1 MHLPPVCASNRLVAM
16 ASISSINIIAGA
28 FSLAS
33 LNTSL
38 TIRGP
43 SPKYFWTNSE
53 PTTLMKAA
61 KTKTSVKL
69 FVNQYT
75 VICTLLAKEIT
86 KIHGFII
93 QYNLILSLIERR
105 VCKFWWLQN
114 ISSSIVNN
122 YYIFKV
128 KIHRSE
134 NKSFTFQFT
143 CCVMSHSFG

>member
-1 MHLPPVCASNRLVAM
+1 MKDTWRILEINISAVSGRKYKNVSIGINLYTSFGFKLQHTMYMHLPPVCASNRLVAM

-105 VCKFWWLQN
+105 VCKF
-114 ISSSIVNN
+114 
-122 YYIFKV
+122 
-128 KIHRSE
+128 
-134 NKSFTFQFT
+134 
-143 CCVMSHSFG
+143 